1 MKTDFGQD
9 TLFGKKIIS
18 TMSQKVFIATY
29 FDNLKD
35 AFECATKYKLN
46 RKDNFEVITN
56 GEGYFVVSQKV
67 LKKVFGVETRIEE
80 KT

>member
-1 MKTDFGQD
+1 MTKITSGQ
-9 TLFGKKIIS
+9 KI
-18 TMSQKVFIATY
+18 FIATY

-46 RKDNFEVITN
+46 GKDNFEVITN
-56 GEGYFVVSQKV
+56 GKGYFVVSHKV
-67 LKKVFGVETRIEE
+67 LEKVFGVGTDIEE